1 MQNNDPLEMNIVV
14 CRWADGQLDS
24 WVDEE
29 CLPPALVDA
38 WLQEHGQQAV
48 LLNPRRKQRKAKAR
62 SRRQKPA
69 AQGQQPS
76 RELQA
81 VA

>member
-1 MQNNDPLEMNIVV
+1 MVI
-14 CRWADGQLDS
+14 CRWADGEPDS
-24 WVDEE
+24 WVEE
-29 CLPPALVDA
+29 ESLPPALVDA

-62 SRRQKPA
+62 SRRKKSAAPA
-69 AQGQQPS
+69 QAQQPS

-81 VA
+81 VG